1 MNLLGSVLLLTNFFA
16 WTCSNRWAACSHGWA
31 EFPSLVLFPK
41 QWAVRS
47 HISTK
52 YPCLPVPTTGQSVL
66 TDRQNFPACLF
77 QQLGSLFSQ
86 IGRISLPACS
96 NNWTVCSHRS
106 VEFPLLRPV
115 STTGQSVS
123 QIGRIS
129 LPACSNNWAV
139 CLIDQQ
145 NFPACLFQQLDILF
159 LQIGR
164 ISLPAYSN
172 NWAVCSH
179 SWIEFPCF
187 GLFQQLDS
195 LFLWLARV
203 SLLGLVPIDGQPV
216 PTAGHIVYL
225 LKAVPTAEHCSS
237 YRSAEFLCLGQQLSS
252 LFSQIARI
260 SLPAC
265 SNNWAVCSLLC
276 VCAAE

>member
-96 NNWTVCSHRS
+96 NNWAVCSHRS
-106 VEFPLLRPV
+106 AEFPCLPV
-115 STTGQSVS
+115 PTTGQSVLTD
-123 QIGRIS
+123 R
-129 LPACSNNWAV
+129 
-139 CLIDQQ
+139 Q
-145 NFPACLFQQLDILF
+145 NFPACLFQQLDSLF
-159 LQIGR
+159 SQIGR
-164 ISLPAYSN
+164 ISP
-172 NWAVCSH
+172 
-179 SWIEFPCF
+179 P
-187 GLFQQLDS
+187 
-195 LFLWLARV
+195 
-203 SLLGLVPIDGQPV
+203 
-216 PTAGHIVYL
+216 
-225 LKAVPTAEHCSS
+225 
-237 YRSAEFLCLGQQLSS
+237 
-252 LFSQIARI
+252 
-260 SLPAC
+260 
-265 SNNWAVCSLLC
+265 
-276 VCAAE
+276 

>member
-1 MNLLGSVLLLTNFFA
+1 MGSMFPWLGRVSLLS
-16 WTCSNRWAACSHGWA
+16 
-31 EFPSLVLFPK
+31 
-41 QWAVRS
+41 
-47 HISTK
+47 
-52 YPCLPVPTTGQSVL
+52 PVPKTM
-66 TDRQNFPACLF
+66 
-77 QQLGSLFSQ
+77 GSPFSY
-86 IGRISLPACS
+86 INKISLPAC
-96 NNWTVCSHRS
+96 
-106 VEFPLLRPV
+106 
-115 STTGQSVS
+115 
-123 QIGRIS
+123 
-129 LPACSNNWAV
+129 
-139 CLIDQQ
+139 
-145 NFPACLFQQLDILF
+145 
-159 LQIGR
+159 
-164 ISLPAYSN
+164 SN

>member
-66 TDRQNFPACLF
+66 TDRQN
-77 QQLGSLFSQ
+77 S
-86 IGRISLPACS
+86 
-96 NNWTVCSHRS
+96 
-106 VEFPLLRPV
+106 
-115 STTGQSVS
+115 
-123 QIGRIS
+123 
-129 LPACSNNWAV
+129 
-139 CLIDQQ
+139 
-145 NFPACLFQQLDILF
+145 PACLFQQLDILF